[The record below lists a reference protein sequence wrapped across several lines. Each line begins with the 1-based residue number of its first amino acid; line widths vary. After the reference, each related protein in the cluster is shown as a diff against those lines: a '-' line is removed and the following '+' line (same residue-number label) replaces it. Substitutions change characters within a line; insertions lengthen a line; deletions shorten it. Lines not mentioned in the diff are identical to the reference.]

1 MGRKTLSCSFK
12 NVIAQYPDIPK
23 RIRYLCIRCLL
34 VFFLAISY
42 CILGA
47 VLFKFIEGDQE
58 AEYKCG
64 KFAKLTNLLDTILS
78 NLNLL
83 TKTLICTLTYLLK
96 F

>member
-1 MGRKTLSCSFK
+1 MGSKTLSCSFR
-12 NVIAQYPDIPK
+12 NVIAQYPEIPK

-64 KFAKLTNLLDTILS
+64 KFKNFINFLDSILS
-78 NLNLL
+78 NSNY
-83 TKTLICTLTYLLK
+83 TNISVCII
-96 F
+96 

>member
-12 NVIAQYPDIPK
+12 NVIAQYPEIPK

-34 VFFLAISY
+34 LFFLAISY

-47 VLFKFIEGDQE
+47 VCFKFIEGDQE

-64 KFAKLTNLLDTILS
+64 KFENVIDF
-78 NLNLL
+78 LNAIVVR
-83 TKTLICTLTYLLK
+83 TKI
-96 F
+96 

>member
-1 MGRKTLSCSFK
+1 MEKKTLSSSFK
-12 NVIAQYPDIPK
+12 NVITKYPEIPK

-42 CILGA
+42 CILGG

-64 KFAKLTNLLDTILS
+64 THYKIRYKVIEVEIYSHNW
-78 NLNLL
+78 
-83 TKTLICTLTYLLK
+83 LICAMKYST
-96 F
+96 

>member
-1 MGRKTLSCSFK
+1 MGRKTLYCSCK
-12 NVIAQYPDIPK
+12 KVIAQYPEIPK

-64 KFAKLTNLLDTILS
+64 KFEKITNVSDTILS
-78 NLNLL
+78 NLS
-83 TKTLICTLTYLLK
+83 KIEK
-96 F
+96 